1 MARGSA
7 ATRTPELDHHVA
19 IRADPGT
26 GAARV
31 ALIRL
36 CAAGFVAYCSYAICR
51 TPLLPLFAR
60 ELGAGP
66 ALIGFVMGAST
77 LTGIVL
83 KLPAG
88 TLSDVFGRRRLLIV
102 GALAF
107 ASLPFTYLAVS
118 TLFVLVLLR
127 FVHGAATA
135 IFGPV
140 ASASLSDV
148 APPASRGTWLSTYS
162 TVQGIGQAL
171 GPVLAGYLIATGR
184 FDLAFLAS
192 GLIGL
197 AVPFIVARWPEQSP
211 VGPARAPWQEF
222 KRGVAEVGRDRLV
235 IVTSGAQAAQFVLNG
250 MLNAFLPLYGRDV
263 LGLTTSELGWM
274 FGLQTVT
281 TLAVRPV
288 IGFLSDRAGRRWVIV
303 TGLSTCGAAMLVLSM
318 ATNVAGTVTAILVYA
333 AGVATTTAATSAYI
347 TDITRRARYGTAH
360 GVFGTI
366 YDIGD
371 ALGPIAGGLLVA
383 SLGYASMF
391 QVMAAVALVMAL
403 VFAITSKATASE
415 RKGALS

>member
-1 MARGSA
+1 MARGSTA
-7 ATRTPELDHHVA
+7 ARGSELGQEGAISAEPVA
-19 IRADPGT
+19 GD
-26 GAARV
+26 ARV
-31 ALIRL
+31 ALIRF
-36 CAAGFVAYCSYAICR
+36 CTAGFVAYCSYSICR
-51 TPLLPLFAR
+51 TPLLPLFAHD
-60 ELGAGP
+60 LGAGP
-66 ALIGFVMGAST
+66 AMIGFVMGAST
-77 LTGIVL
+77 LTGIVV

-88 TLSDVFGRRRLLIV
+88 ALSDVFGRRRLLIA
-102 GALAF
+102 GALVF
-107 ASLPFTYLAVS
+107 ASLPFTYLAAS
-118 TLFVLVLLR
+118 TLLVLILLR

-148 APPASRGTWLSTYS
+148 APPTRRGTWLSTYS
-162 TVQGIGQAL
+162 TFQGTGQAL

-197 AVPFIVARWPEQSP
+197 AVPFIVAGWPEVSGAAP
-211 VGPARAPWQEF
+211 VRAPLQEF
-222 KRGVAEVGRDRLV
+222 TRGVAEVGRDRLV

-250 MLNAFLPLYGRDV
+250 ALNGFLPLFGRDV

-274 FGLQTVT
+274 FALQTVA

-288 IGFLSDRAGRRWVIV
+288 IGFVSDRAGRRWVIV
-303 TGLSTCGAAMLVLSM
+303 AGLTTCGAAMLVLSA
-318 ATNVAGTVTAILVYA
+318 ATNLAGVVAAILMYA

-347 TDITRRARYGTAH
+347 TDITRRAHYGAAH

-391 QVMAAVALVMAL
+391 EVMAAVAFVMAL
-403 VFAITSKATASE
+403 VFAITSKANAA
-415 RKGALS
+415 R

>member
-1 MARGSA
+1 MARGPA
-7 ATRTPELDHHVA
+7 ANRTPELDRALA
-19 IRADPGT
+19 IRADQVT
-26 GAARV
+26 GSARV

-77 LTGIVL
+77 LTGIVV

-88 TLSDVFGRRRLLIV
+88 ALSDVFGRRRLLIA
-102 GALAF
+102 GALVF
-107 ASLPFTYLAVS
+107 ASLPFTYLVAS

-148 APPASRGTWLSTYS
+148 APPASRGAWLSTYS
-162 TVQGIGQAL
+162 TVQGTGQAL

-192 GLIGL
+192 GLIGI
-197 AVPFIVARWPEQSP
+197 AVPFIVAGWPEVSP
-211 VGPARAPWQEF
+211 AGPTRAPWQEF
-222 KRGVAEVGRDRLV
+222 RRGVAEVGRDRLV

-288 IGFLSDRAGRRWVIV
+288 IGFVSDRAGRRWVIV
-303 TGLSTCGAAMLVLSM
+303 TGLTTCGAAMLVVSM
-318 ATNVAGTVTAILVYA
+318 ATNLAETVTAILMYA

-347 TDITRRARYGTAH
+347 TDITRRARYGAAH

-371 ALGPIAGGLLVA
+371 ALGPIAAGLLVA
-383 SLGYASMF
+383 SLGYARMF

-403 VFAITSKATASE
+403 VFVITSKVAAAE

>member
-1 MARGSA
+1 MAQDSA
-7 ATRTPELDHHVA
+7 ATRTPALDHQVA
-19 IRADPGT
+19 VHAPFS
-26 GAARV
+26 GAAQA

-88 TLSDVFGRRRLLIV
+88 ALSDVLGRRRLLIA
-102 GALAF
+102 GALVF
-107 ASLPFTYLAVS
+107 ATLPFTYLAVS
-118 TLFVLVLLR
+118 TLFVLILLR

-148 APPASRGTWLSTYS
+148 APSASRGTWLSTYS
-162 TVQGIGQAL
+162 TLQGTGQAL

-197 AVPFIVARWPEQSP
+197 AVPFIVAGWPDASQ
-211 VGPARAPWQEF
+211 AARTRAPWQEF
-222 KRGVAEVGRDRLV
+222 RRGVAEVGRDRLV
-235 IVTSGAQAAQFVLNG
+235 IVTSSAQAAQFVLNG
-250 MLNAFLPLYGRDV
+250 TLNAFLPLYGRDV
-263 LGLTTSELGWM
+263 LGLTTAELGWM

-303 TGLSTCGAAMLVLSM
+303 AGLTTCGAAMPALSM
-318 ATNVAGTVTAILVYA
+318 ATNLVGTITAILMYA

-347 TDITRRARYGTAH
+347 TDITRRARYGAAH

-391 QVMAAVALVMAL
+391 QVMATVALVMAL
-403 VFAITSKATASE
+403 VFAITSKTTAAE
-415 RKGALS
+415 PKGALS

>member
-7 ATRTPELDHHVA
+7 ATRAPELDRQVA
-19 IRADPGT
+19 VPGDPASGGARA
-26 GAARV
+26 

-36 CAAGFVAYCSYAICR
+36 CAAGLMAYCSYSICR
-51 TPLLPLFAR
+51 TPVLPLFAR
-60 ELGAGP
+60 QLGAGP

-77 LTGIVL
+77 LTGIVV

-88 TLSDVFGRRRLLIV
+88 ALSDVFGRRRLLIA
-102 GALAF
+102 GALVF
-107 ASLPFTYLAVS
+107 ASLPFTYLAAS
-118 TLFVLVLLR
+118 TLFVLIFLR

-162 TVQGIGQAL
+162 TIQGTGQAL

-184 FDLAFLAS
+184 FDLAFLTS

-197 AVPFIVARWPEQSP
+197 AVPFIVAGWPEAPRAGP
-211 VGPARAPWQEF
+211 VRAPWQEF
-222 KRGVAEVGRDRLV
+222 KCGIAEVGRDRLV
-235 IVTSGAQAAQFVLNG
+235 ILTSGAQAAQSVLNG
-250 MLNAFLPLYGRDV
+250 ALNAFLPLYGRDV

-274 FGLQTVT
+274 FALQTGA

-288 IGFLSDRAGRRWVIV
+288 LGFVSDRAGRRWVIV
-303 TGLSTCGAAMLVLSM
+303 AGLTMCGAAMLVLSM
-318 ATNVAGTVTAILVYA
+318 AANLAGTVTAILMYA

-347 TDITRRARYGTAH
+347 TDITHRARYGAAH

-366 YDIGD
+366 YDVGD

-391 QVMAAVALVMAL
+391 QVMAGVALVMAL
-403 VFAITSKATASE
+403 VFAIASKANAVP
-415 RKGALS
+415 R